1 MTSLLPPNSTGLER
15 ALEQLAALRT
25 DALPAPHRDYWSA
38 RACPEDALPWLAWG
52 LSIDL
57 WDPAWPLEVRRA
69 RVASAIAIQ
78 RIKGTAKSVADVVA
92 SFGGQVGIREW
103 WEQSPP
109 GTPHTFSLF
118 VSLGGQGDVAPSAEF
133 IDAVIAEV
141 RRAKP
146 VRSHFDF
153 TVALSARARLGL
165 RAVGRPAVAARVS
178 ARAPADI
185 APANTIAFA
194 GNLLTLGGDY
204 LTIGS

>member
-1 MTSLLPPNSTGLER
+1 MISLLPPNSTGLER
-15 ALEQLAALRT
+15 ALEQLAAARI
-25 DALPAPHRDYWSA
+25 DALPVSHRDYWSA
-38 RACPEDALPWLAWG
+38 QDCPEDALPWLAWG

-57 WDPAWPLEVRRA
+57 WDPAWPIDVRRA

-103 WEQSPP
+103 WQQDPP
-109 GTPHTFSLF
+109 GTPHTFNLI
-118 VSLGGQGDVAPSAEF
+118 VSLGGQGAAAPPAEY

-153 TVALSARARLGL
+153 TIALNAGARIGL
-165 RAVGRPAVAARVS
+165 RAVARPAVAARLS
-178 ARAPADI
+178 ANAPADI
-185 APANTIAFA
+185 APANTIAIA

-204 LTIGS
+204 LTLGS